1 MDEIATAA
9 EVMVPA
15 LPEGDIEA
23 AVAAAVNDAIPE
35 VAAHVVTEPPKKRAH
50 RAKPLTPKQA
60 VTKFWSRGIYVIPNE
75 DLDIDVSA
83 ASEEVRK
90 SKFIIRCRCA
100 PTCKTSFAGW
110 DAYAYNRHF
119 TYKKHL
125 RWEGMRKELGWDES
139 EAYREF
145 VKVSCVKSRLK

>member
-1 MDEIATAA
+1 M
-9 EVMVPA
+9 
-15 LPEGDIEA
+15 A
-23 AVAAAVNDAIPE
+23 AVAAAVNDALPE
-35 VAAHVVTEPPKKRAH
+35 VSAQVVTEPPKKRTH

-75 DLDIDVSA
+75 ELEIHGGITSDE
-83 ASEEVRK
+83 ASE
-90 SKFIIRCRCA
+90 SKYIIRCRCA

-119 TYKKHL
+119 TYKKHV
-125 RWEGMRKELGWDES
+125 RWETMRKELGWDET

-145 VKVSCVKSRLK
+145 VKVSCVNGSIIDVHCLMHWLEFLLISWLL